1 MLGWANYFMTN
12 NILSSFNLI
21 TKTCGLLK
29 SNISLSFPKKLSS
42 YKKFSKIKQSNSHK
56 HGDIKITL

>member
-21 TKTCGLLK
+21 TKRCGLLK

-42 YKKFSKIKQSNSHK
+42 YKKFSKI
-56 HGDIKITL
+56 